1 IPELRWSCGRRRSAP
16 QPSSSAFAK
25 LWPNRACLRRYRR
38 SLRDTNSV
46 RRGQRRQRLHAEAT
60 IWIVG
65 RLRSANSGEQPPASA
80 TRARAGDGGRRW
92 YTTGQAR
99 TGEAGV
105 VPAGTGAKEVAMNE
119 DVFNAS
125 IRKFLKRARCWR
137 PSIHGHPA
145 GLDRGAHLS
154 ISLLT

>member
-1 IPELRWSCGRRRSAP
+1 MRGSIPELRWSCGKRRSAP

-25 LWPNRACLRRYRR
+25 LWPNRTCLRRYRR

-65 RLRSANSGEQPPASA
+65 RLRSANSGERPPASA
-80 TRARAGDGGRRW
+80 TRARAGDGDRGGTPQGRL
-92 YTTGQAR
+92 GQDR
-99 TGEAGV
+99 RGSCSLGQV
-105 VPAGTGAKEVAMNE
+105 KEVAMNE

-125 IRKFLKRARCWR
+125 IRKFLK
-137 PSIHGHPA
+137 
-145 GLDRGAHLS
+145 
-154 ISLLT
+154 